1 MSSIEPVRSIISPIA
16 SIRGEDKPERNFLE
30 LLKESIEKVNY
41 LQLEADK
48 MVTAFSLG
56 EDVDIHNVM
65 LAVERATLSLSVLT
79 EVRNR
84 ALEAYQEI
92 MRMVP

>member
-16 SIRGEDKPERNFLE
+16 SIRGEDKPERSFLE